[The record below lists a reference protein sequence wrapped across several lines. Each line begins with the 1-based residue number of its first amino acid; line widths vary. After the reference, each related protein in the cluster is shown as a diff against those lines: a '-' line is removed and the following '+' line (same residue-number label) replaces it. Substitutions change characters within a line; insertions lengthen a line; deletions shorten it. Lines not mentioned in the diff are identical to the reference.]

1 MSSRPRNSTTRGYVP
16 QTKSR
21 SNVFLEYRQ
30 HQEQIRADGRIE
42 SIYSEENPR
51 TLSREREEARAHIQK
66 SSHRYSD
73 LEMMTQLR
81 QEKEDKYYKAVGLGL
96 RKPIPGHSDVKLEI
110 MKRRIEKEGGKDRK
124 LLLRNRMKERQQQ
137 MDELKKSIRK
147 LETHA
152 KSTRDYKNYHGV
164 QQERSNDLSHNMSYR
179 RHSETS
185 SLRNT
190 RGKDAYDP
198 DEPWDPINDFE
209 VLRDDFADVVN
220 GAAESILDMPLCG
233 LCKGPREP
241 YSYNVSGDEEEYE
254 DYEYEY

>member
-21 SNVFLEYRQ
+21 SNVFLEYRE
-30 HQEQIRADGRIE
+30 HQEQIRADSRDE
-42 SIYSEENPR
+42 SIYSEEDP

-73 LEMMTQLR
+73 LEMMKQLR
-81 QEKEDKYYKAVGLGL
+81 QEKEDKYYKAVALGL

-124 LLLRNRMKERQQQ
+124 LLLKNRMKERQQQ

-152 KSTRDYKNYHGV
+152 KSTRAYKNFHGV
-164 QQERSNDLSHNMSYR
+164 QQEKSNDLSNTMSYGQY
-179 RHSETS
+179 SETS

-198 DEPWDPINDFE
+198 DEPWDPLNDFQ
-209 VLRDDFADVVN
+209 VLRDDFADAVN

-233 LCKGPREP
+233 TCRGPRET
-241 YSYNVSGDEEEYE
+241 YSYDVSGDEEEYE
-254 DYEYEY
+254 DDEYEY